1 VSTEVAQ
8 IVRAVVHNSS
18 RNTCRCRNVL
28 VSVQGEFEVMTLKTR
43 DNGASVH
50 RANARERIIRGRNLF
65 SWHGYKVM
73 MQHSYSDRVAIMRR
87 YIQYILV
94 QRPLDI
100 SEVFF

>member
-1 VSTEVAQ
+1 M
-8 IVRAVVHNSS
+8 
-18 RNTCRCRNVL
+18 
-28 VSVQGEFEVMTLKTR
+28 SVQGEFEVMTLKTR

-50 RANARERIIRGRNLF
+50 RHANARERIIRGRNLF
-65 SWHGYKVM
+65 SWRGYKVM